1 MLNTPMSTL
10 SYNNRVDN
18 TDDAA
23 QGNGAGQM
31 DNGQQKLN
39 SLLPDIVESTLPYLE
54 PSDIKNLSY
63 TNHYYHNLLDYE
75 NSMTLWNDLFLKA
88 FVPRYTSAEPFQ
100 SENSLE
106 YNTCDQIIMMNA
118 FPDMDWHE
126 RFRKRECNA
135 SLYTW
140 GCLKHARLGYTVSSN
155 QFLEN
160 ERLNGSARLKIG
172 VNTPTKVPW
181 YEGGNIGSWSVDDKA
196 ISQIACGGFAFQI
209 LTKSGK
215 LFNTGSSFSGGHRGP
230 STLPGELD
238 YNPFRE
244 FTRAL
249 ERSYT
254 IMNNNGPTPINI
266 TGTFPRRAS
275 YSSGYNTNFML
286 PSSGPHDDIYEQL
299 QKLENVFNQSIP
311 GNDHVRRLLTID
323 TFKLNNLIDE
333 NGHPIKVD
341 ISSDMLD
348 TNRFI
353 AVTSGRSH
361 ILALDDK
368 NRLYSWDNPESE
380 AGVRID
386 FEYLHDERER
396 PILKI
401 DSGWDFNC
409 VYIYSVGLVIW
420 KTRDAL
426 KRNDSFA
433 RAHFEVIPGTAEL
446 NGDRK
451 IIDFSCTQAMK
462 VYFITKKGS
471 HLYEYSNGF
480 IKEIDLPISGKLSKL
495 IACFASLVVFDNHKN
510 CYCIDVKNGEL
521 KLNSFRRLELDD
533 PSETIT
539 SVASGD
545 YHTLALTQEG
555 NIYTWGIESQSC
567 GCLGLG
573 PSILDGNEGRQSWL
587 GTMRNIAINKPK
599 KVNLPDD
606 CICVAVTAGGWQS
619 GAIIIKK

>member
-1 MLNTPMSTL
+1 MSAL
-10 SYNNRVDN
+10 SYSNRADEA
-18 TDDAA
+18 DATPR
-23 QGNGAGQM
+23 NGADRLM
-31 DNGQQKLN
+31 DNKLQQEKLDL
-39 SLLPDIVESTLPYLE
+39 LLPDIVQSTLPYLE
-54 PSDIKNLSY
+54 PADIKNLSY
-63 TNHYYHNLLDYE
+63 TNRYYHNLLDYD

-88 FVPRYTSAEPFQ
+88 FIPRYTSAEPFQ
-100 SENSLE
+100 SENTVDFK
-106 YNTCDQIIMMNA
+106 TCGQVIMTNA
-118 FPDMDWHE
+118 FPELDWHE
-126 RFRKRECNA
+126 RYRIRENDA
-135 SLYTW
+135 AVYTW

-155 QFLEN
+155 QFLESDH
-160 ERLNGSARLKIG
+160 LNGSARLKIG

-181 YEGGNIGSWSVDDKA
+181 CEGEDGTQSWSTDDKA

-230 STLPGELD
+230 STRPGEHD

-244 FTRAL
+244 LTRAL

-254 IMNNNGPTPINI
+254 SMDNHGPTPINI

-275 YSSGYNTNFML
+275 YSSGFNTNFMI
-286 PSSGPHDDIYEQL
+286 PSSGPHNDIYEQL
-299 QKLENVFNQSIP
+299 QKLENVFNQSVP

-323 TFKLNNLIDE
+323 TFKLNNLVDE
-333 NGHPIKVD
+333 NGLVSNLD

-348 TNRFI
+348 TNKFI

-368 NRLYSWDNPESE
+368 NRLYSWDNPETE

-386 FEYLHDERER
+386 FDFLHDEKER

-409 VYIYSVGLVIW
+409 VYIYSVGLVVW

-426 KRNDSFA
+426 KKNDSSA
-433 RAHFEVIPGTAEL
+433 KAHFEVIPHTGAL
-446 NGDRK
+446 NGDNK
-451 IIDFSCTQAMK
+451 VVDFSCTQGKK
-462 VYFITKKGS
+462 VYFITKEGS
-471 HLYEYSNGF
+471 ILYEYSNGVT
-480 IKEIDLPISGKLSKL
+480 KEINLPVSGKLSKL
-495 IACFASLVVFDNHKN
+495 IACFASLVIFDSQKN
-510 CYCIDVKNGEL
+510 CYCIHATNGEL
-521 KLNSFRRLELDD
+521 ELDSFRILELDD
-533 PSETIT
+533 PDEHII

-545 YHTLALTQEG
+545 YHTLALTQKG
-555 NIYTWGIESQSC
+555 TIYTWGIESQSC

-573 PSILDGNEGRQSWL
+573 RSILDSTDGRQSWL
-587 GTMRNIAINKPK
+587 GAMRNIAINRPR
-599 KVNLPDD
+599 KVNLSEDYT
-606 CICVAVTAGGWQS
+606 CVAVTAGGWQS